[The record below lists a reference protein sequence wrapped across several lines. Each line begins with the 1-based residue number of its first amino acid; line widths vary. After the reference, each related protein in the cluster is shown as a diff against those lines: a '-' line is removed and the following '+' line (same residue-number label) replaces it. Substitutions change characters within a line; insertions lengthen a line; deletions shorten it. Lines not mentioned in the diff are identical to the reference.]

1 MQLMY
6 ASSVAFVYWV
16 YRLGLTARFQAALNK
31 CEDNACAI
39 YLQLDCRMFA
49 YHGSAN
55 LLDPRLYKADHSIH
69 CCLSLSRA
77 LASCSLVF
85 SSLAS

>member
-1 MQLMY
+1 MQLVLE
-6 ASSVAFVYWV
+6 ANNIPVSAAHFGAF
-16 YRLGLTARFQAALNK
+16 LRFWKN
-31 CEDNACAI
+31 
-39 YLQLDCRMFA
+39 F
-49 YHGSAN
+49 N
-55 LLDPRLYKADHSIH
+55 LCQNYVNTQESKGYKADDSIH

>member
-1 MQLMY
+1 
-6 ASSVAFVYWV
+6 
-16 YRLGLTARFQAALNK
+16 
-31 CEDNACAI
+31 
-39 YLQLDCRMFA
+39 MFA
-49 YHGSAN
+49 YHGYEN
-55 LLDPRLYKADHSIH
+55 LIDPRLYKADHSIH